1 MKKPAGGGQVVM
13 ESIFLALIAKP
24 LLLAAMLVIAGVV
37 SAVVFRLTPNG
48 KLKTTLFRVRQDGDP
63 LLMLIA
69 LVFFVAF
76 IFVVAG

>member
-1 MKKPAGGGQVVM
+1 M

-24 LLLAAMLVIAGVV
+24 LLLAAMLVVAGVV
-37 SAVVFRLTPNG
+37 SAVVFRLTPSG

-69 LVFFVAF
+69 LLFFVAF